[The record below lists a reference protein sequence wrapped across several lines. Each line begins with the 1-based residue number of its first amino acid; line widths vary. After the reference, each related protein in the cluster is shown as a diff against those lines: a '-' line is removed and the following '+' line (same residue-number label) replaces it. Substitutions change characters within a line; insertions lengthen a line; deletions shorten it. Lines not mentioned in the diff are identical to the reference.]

1 MKTIYTNITTDEI
14 IAVLKKDL
22 NEERYLHS
30 LGTAEM
36 SAELA
41 KKYNCDEEKAYIA
54 GLLHDCA
61 KCTDFTKSQ
70 EIARKYITD
79 ITEEEI
85 NNRKTI
91 HAPVSAYIAKTKFGV
106 NDNEILSAIRFHTIG
121 KCDMSDFEKII
132 FIADKIETKT
142 RPEEFRKLIVCKLEE
157 ENPLNE
163 AMFRCCELTIESLVK
178 RKLPICYT
186 TIVVYNNLIN
196 KIKKG

>member
-1 MKTIYTNITTDEI
+1 MKTIYTNMPTDEI
-14 IAVLKKDL
+14 LSELKKDL

-30 LGTAEM
+30 IGTAEM

-41 KKYNCDEEKAYIA
+41 KKYCCDVEKAYVS

-61 KCTDFTKSQ
+61 KCMDFTQSQ
-70 EIARKYITD
+70 EIARKYIKD

-91 HAPVSAYIAKTKFGV
+91 HAPVSSYIAKTKFGV
-106 NDNEILSAIRFHTIG
+106 EDNEILSAIRFHTIG

-178 RKLPICYT
+178 RKLPICNV
-186 TIVVYNNLIN
+186 TIEVYNDLIN
-196 KIKKG
+196 KIKK